1 MLAFFSMDGEHFYTK
16 YVKTVN
22 KVDPGN
28 LDIHEKFTIRSCKK
42 EKENRKLSTILLIN
56 LTE

>member
-42 EKENRKLSTILLIN
+42 KKKTENYQQFC
-56 LTE
+56 